1 MKKTIFFLFL
11 IVIGLF
17 SLGINPLGLLN
28 VQAKENRYDNP
39 AADQKILKLFDDLQ
53 DVIISVSNTIKPA
66 VVHIEV
72 VHKSGQFKY
81 KSLASGL
88 IIDEQ
93 GHILTNDHVV
103 DKAQSITVTLPSK
116 IQYTAEIIG
125 TDKQTD
131 LAVIKIKTE
140 EGLFVPKL
148 GNSDE
153 VKVGEWVVAVGNPY
167 GFDRT
172 VSFGIVSGK
181 GRVFPHLPIESQLI
195 NDFIQTD
202 AAIDPGSSGGPL
214 VNLKGEVIGIN
225 SIGFGRGQGFTIPMN
240 TANEVKN
247 KLLTTG
253 TIDRGWIGIA
263 IQPVSRDYAKYYDQ
277 PDLEGILISD
287 VIPNSPAEEAGL
299 LPGDVIVE
307 YMDEE
312 VSAEKEEDLNKFQFL
327 VSQSKV
333 EEPAQIK
340 IVRYGIPTEVEV
352 KIARQPK
359 VKADEYEADFGF
371 TVKEITDIIYRQYM
385 LDDKEGVLVSF
396 VEVGGVASTAQLQ
409 EDDIIRKVGKV
420 EIKNLDEFKESLE
433 QVKDA
438 KQIMLTVKRGKT
450 KRFVLLLPEEEKTE
464 EEEEKEEEE
473 E

>member
-1 MKKTIFFLFL
+1 MNASQMKKLIFL
-11 IVIGLF
+11 IFLI
-17 SLGINPLGLLN
+17 PLGLFFYSFDPSGLSHL
-28 VQAKENRYDNP
+28 QAKNNTFERTTTNS
-39 AADQKILKLFDDLQ
+39 KILKLFDDLQ

-72 VHKSGQFKY
+72 VQKSGEFKY

-88 IIDEQ
+88 IVDQ
-93 GHILTNDHVV
+93 RGYILTNEHVV

-116 IQYTAEIIG
+116 IEYPAEIIG

-131 LAVIKIKTE
+131 LALIQIKTQE
-140 EGLFVPKL
+140 SLFVAKL

-153 VKVGEWVVAVGNPY
+153 VKVGEWVIAVGNPY

-181 GRVFPHLPIESQLI
+181 GRVFPNLPLETQLI

-214 VNLKGEVIGIN
+214 VNLKGEVIGLN
-225 SIGFGRGQGFTIPMN
+225 SIGFGRGQGFTIPIN

-253 TIDRGWIGIA
+253 TIDRGWIGID
-263 IQPVSRDYAKYYDQ
+263 IQPLSRDYAKYYNK
-277 PDLEGILISD
+277 PNLEGILISD
-287 VIPNSPAEEAGL
+287 VMPNSPAEKAGL
-299 LPGDVIVE
+299 LPGDIIIK
-307 YMDEE
+307 YMGEE

-333 EEPAQIK
+333 GESAKIK
-340 IVRYGIPTEVEV
+340 VVRYGIAVDMEVEV
-352 KIARQPK
+352 ARQPK
-359 VKADEYEADFGF
+359 VKADEYETKFGF
-371 TVKEITDIIYRQYM
+371 TVKEITDAIYREYM
-385 LDDKEGVLVSF
+385 LDDKEGVLVSY
-396 VEVGGVASTAQLQ
+396 VEVGGAASTAQLQ
-409 EDDIIRKVGKV
+409 EDDIIKKVEKF
-420 EIKNLDEFKESLE
+420 EIKNLDDFKKSLD
-433 QVKDA
+433 QVKEE

-450 KRFVLLLPEEEKTE
+450 QRFVLLSPEEQKKEKTE
-464 EEEEKEEEE
+464 
-473 E
+473 

>member
-1 MKKTIFFLFL
+1 MKRLILFLFL
-11 IVIGLF
+11 IIFGLF
-17 SLGINPLGLLN
+17 FFDMETSGLSN
-28 VQAKENRYDNP
+28 VQAQPIAN
-39 AADQKILKLFDDLQ
+39 QKILKLFDDLQ

-88 IIDEQ
+88 IIDER
-93 GHILTNDHVV
+93 GYILTNDHVV

-116 IQYTAEIIG
+116 IEYPAEIIG
-125 TDKQTD
+125 VDKQTD
-131 LAVIKIKTE
+131 LAVIKIRTE
-140 EGLFVPKL
+140 EDLFVPKL

-153 VKVGEWVVAVGNPY
+153 VEVGEWVVAVGNPY

-181 GRVFPHLPIESQLI
+181 GRVFPYLPIENQLI

-263 IQPVSRDYAKYYDQ
+263 IQPVSRDYAKYYNQ

-287 VIPNSPAEEAGL
+287 ITPNSPAEEAGL
-299 LPGDVIVE
+299 LPGDIIVE
-307 YMDEE
+307 YMGEK

-333 EEPAQIK
+333 DEPAQIK
-340 IVRYGIPTEVEV
+340 IVRYGSPMNVEVE
-352 KIARQPK
+352 IARQPK
-359 VKADEYEADFGF
+359 VKADEYETDFGF
-371 TVKEITDIIYRQYM
+371 TVKEITDAIYRQYM

-396 VEVGGVASTAQLQ
+396 VEVGGIASTAQLE
-409 EDDIIRKVGKV
+409 EDDIIKKVEGF
-420 EIKNLDEFKESLE
+420 EIKNLDEFKKGIE
-433 QVKDA
+433 QLKDE
-438 KQIMLTVKRGKT
+438 KQIMLTVKRGKS
-450 KRFVLLLPEEEKTE
+450 KRFVLLLPEEEKK
-464 EEEEKEEEE
+464 EKIEQE
-473 E
+473 

>member
-11 IVIGLF
+11 LIFFSGMNPSGL
-17 SLGINPLGLLN
+17 SN
-28 VQAKENRYDNP
+28 VQAKKNRVDKPTINR
-39 AADQKILKLFDDLQ
+39 KILKLFDDLQ

-72 VHKSGQFKY
+72 VHKSGQIKY

-88 IIDEQ
+88 IVDEQ
-93 GHILTNDHVV
+93 GYILTNDHVV

-116 IQYTAEIIG
+116 IEYPAEIIG

-140 EGLFVPKL
+140 ESLFVPEL
-148 GNSDE
+148 GNSDD

-181 GRVFPHLPIESQLI
+181 GRVFPYLPIENQLI

-263 IQPVSRDYAKYYDQ
+263 IQPVSRDYAKYYNQ

-307 YMDEE
+307 YMDEK

-327 VSQSKV
+327 VSQTKV
-333 EEPAQIK
+333 GEPAQLE
-340 IVRYGIPTEVEV
+340 IVRSGSSMNVEVE
-352 KIARQPK
+352 IARQPK
-359 VKADEYEADFGF
+359 VKADEYETDFGF
-371 TVKEITDIIYRQYM
+371 TVKEITDAIYRQYM

-396 VEVGGVASTAQLQ
+396 VEVGGVASTAQLE
-409 EDDIIRKVGKV
+409 EDDIIKKVENF
-420 EIKNLDEFKESLE
+420 EIKNLDDFKKSLE
-433 QVKDA
+433 QVKDE
-438 KQIMLTVKRGKT
+438 KQIMLTIKRGKS
-450 KRFVLLLPEEEKTE
+450 KRFVLLLPEEEKKGE
-464 EEEEKEEEE
+464 EE
-473 E
+473 

>member
-1 MKKTIFFLFL
+1 MKKSVFFVFSIIF
-11 IVIGLF
+11 
-17 SLGINPLGLLN
+17 GLLFFNMNTSGLSN
-28 VQAKENRYDNP
+28 VRAEP
-39 AADQKILKLFDDLQ
+39 ATNKKILELFDDLQ

-72 VHKSGQFKY
+72 VQKSGQIKY

-88 IIDEQ
+88 IIDER
-93 GHILTNDHVV
+93 GYILTNEHLV
-103 DKAQSITVTLPSK
+103 DQAQSITVTLPSK
-116 IQYTAEIIG
+116 IEYPAEIIG

-140 EGLFVPKL
+140 ESLFVPKL

-153 VKVGEWVVAVGNPY
+153 VKVGEWVIAVGNPY

-181 GRVFPHLPIESQLI
+181 GRVFPYLPIENQLI

-263 IQPVSRDYAKYYDQ
+263 IQPVSRDYAKYYNQ
-277 PDLEGILISD
+277 PDIEGILISD
-287 VIPNSPAEEAGL
+287 VIPNSPAEKAGL
-299 LPGDVIVE
+299 LPGDIIVE
-307 YMDEE
+307 YMGEK

-327 VSQSKV
+327 VSQTKV
-333 EEPAQIK
+333 GEPAQIK
-340 IVRYGIPTEVEV
+340 IVRSGIPMNVEIE
-352 KIARQPK
+352 IARQPK
-359 VKADEYEADFGF
+359 VKADEYETDFGF
-371 TVKEITDIIYRQYM
+371 TVKEITDAIYRQYM

-409 EDDIIRKVGKV
+409 EDDIIKKVEEF

-433 QVKDA
+433 QVKDE
-438 KQIMLTVKRGKT
+438 KQIMLTVMRGKS
-450 KRFVLLLPEEEKTE
+450 KRFVLLLPEEEKPGE
-464 EEEEKEEEE
+464 EE
-473 E
+473 